1 MASLG
6 ARDPALDIPVAFLLL
21 RGLARDR
28 PAHAIDR
35 ALARVVADLL
45 ATQSYEAL
53 AATRELAGYRELHA
67 RFGKTGRQYLAAPE
81 SLFKLLFKR
90 GAWRA
95 VDPLI
100 DAYTLISLQ
109 TRVSI
114 GAHDAQRLRLPLRL
128 QPTVGGERVLLI
140 GEANPSVLTANEYG
154 YRDADGQLLGRMACR
169 QAEATKVTADTR
181 DVIFILQGHATLD
194 AQQLRMT
201 ADKLAQAVVDWV
213 GIGAEAPALEVL
225 P

>member
-1 MASLG
+1 MLTLG
-6 ARDPALDIPVAFLLL
+6 ERDPSLEIPVAFLLV
-21 RGLARDR
+21 RGLTRDR
-28 PAHAIDR
+28 PAQGVDR
-35 ALARVVADLL
+35 ALADFVAEVL
-45 ATQSYEAL
+45 ATSTYEAL
-53 AATRELAGYRELHA
+53 AATPELAGYRDLHA

-81 SLFKLLFKR
+81 SLYKLLFKR

-100 DAYTLISLQ
+100 DAYTLVSLQ

-114 GAHDAQRLRLPLRL
+114 GAHDAARLRLPLRL

-140 GEANPSVLTANEYG
+140 GEASPIALSANEYG

-181 DVIFILQGHATLD
+181 EVIFILQGHAALS
-194 AQQLRMT
+194 AQQLRVT
-201 ADKLAQAVVDWV
+201 ADKLAQALADWV
-213 GIGAEAPALEVL
+213 GLGAEPARYEVL